1 MRYQSIKNGGHFDGC
16 EKIRLGLCRSG
27 VCQVTVTRSFLTFHW
42 FLILTLAAQAG
53 VLAVSGTGLPAGRR
67 VLQRFIFDTAPL
79 TNHHLSYCTPS
90 L

>member
-53 VLAVSGTGLPAGRR
+53 VLAVSGTGLPGWWQG
-67 VLQRFIFDTAPL
+67 VTTF
-79 TNHHLSYCTPS
+79 HL
-90 L
+90 